1 MKLQTQSR
9 QGTSC
14 DGSLT
19 ALKTT
24 VFKAH
29 DPVWSSVWIITM
41 IILQADII
49 AQMLSTRRQGN
60 VLNTETDCL
69 S

>member
-24 VFKAH
+24 VFKTH
-29 DPVWSSVWIITM
+29 DPV
-41 IILQADII
+41 
-49 AQMLSTRRQGN
+49 
-60 VLNTETDCL
+60 
-69 S
+69 

>member
-1 MKLQTQSR
+1 
-9 QGTSC
+9 
-14 DGSLT
+14 
-19 ALKTT
+19 
-24 VFKAH
+24 
-29 DPVWSSVWIITM
+29 M

-49 AQMLSTRRQGN
+49 AQMLSTRGQGN